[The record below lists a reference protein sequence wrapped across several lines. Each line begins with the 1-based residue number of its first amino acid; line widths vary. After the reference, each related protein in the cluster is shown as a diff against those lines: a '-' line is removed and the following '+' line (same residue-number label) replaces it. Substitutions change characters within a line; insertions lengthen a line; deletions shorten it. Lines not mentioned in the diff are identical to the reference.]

1 MAALPRLAERGNG
14 GGKDSKA
21 EVSIRRTRIVEAR
34 GEGWTRGRA
43 GGIGGRKSDPDARRI
58 GGEED
63 ERRPFDRDVRIRL
76 ARPCLEFEGR
86 ELVSPRP
93 TNDARGE
100 SIDD

>member
-1 MAALPRLAERGNG
+1 MDEGASGGNRWT
-14 GGKDSKA
+14 K
-21 EVSIRRTRIVEAR
+21 IR
-34 GEGWTRGRA
+34 
-43 GGIGGRKSDPDARRI
+43 PDARRI

-63 ERRPFDRDVRIRL
+63 ERRPSDRDDRTRL